1 MIKTYKNTVTPH
13 SHNFILIELEDREVE
28 RIEDFCDRVIE
39 AKIKESQYDRDYT
52 SMRKRFYTGTA
63 GELAVEKYLETQGVV
78 DWTIG
83 DSKLYHKADLTSIGV
98 DAGVKTVEF
107 GMFPIVFKESYSPE
121 IICILWKK
129 KWVYICGI
137 ASPYVLDNHQDI
149 NLVLDQRLKDKG
161 TKSAFWGFNQLK
173 QFKNLVQL
181 KNIINDF
188 KRTIN

>member
-1 MIKTYKNTVTPH
+1 MIKTYKNSVTPH
-13 SHNFILIELEDREVE
+13 SHNFILIELEDREIE

-98 DAGVKTVEF
+98 DAG
-107 GMFPIVFKESYSPE
+107 G
-121 IICILWKK
+121 
-129 KWVYICGI
+129 
-137 ASPYVLDNHQDI
+137 
-149 NLVLDQRLKDKG
+149 
-161 TKSAFWGFNQLK
+161 
-173 QFKNLVQL
+173 
-181 KNIINDF
+181 
-188 KRTIN
+188 